1 MSLASLL
8 SSVFSPGTT
17 HDGDTNSLP
26 VKIAEYTNDIDRTRQ
41 NMSLSGFDRSVAQ
54 EEDYELRR
62 PPYLNVGPLSS
73 FAQSVANS
81 RSVHVG
87 GWHWRLD
94 RRHIDALSGHRE
106 DETARRSPSATEVHL
121 ALKLLHDDI
130 QTGGRAKRA
139 VWRFWCHDAWVLSG
153 NIHVLWDV

>member
-17 HDGDTNSLP
+17 HNGDTNSLP
-26 VKIAEYTNDIDRTRQ
+26 VKIAEYTNEIDGTRQ
-41 NMSLSGFDRSVAQ
+41 NMSLSEVDQSVAQ

-62 PPYLNVGPLSS
+62 PPYLEVHPSSS
-73 FAQSVANS
+73 FAQSVANQ

-94 RRHIDALSGHRE
+94 RRHIDALARHRE

-121 ALKLLHDDI
+121 AVKLLHNDL
-130 QTGGRAKRA
+130 QTGGRAKRT
-139 VWRFWCHDAWVLSG
+139 VWRFWCHDDWVLSR